1 MQGPRGVEGKSFTE
15 LIPHEEDE
23 DRLRSIINKPVATPA
38 SAGCLHFHMRDAC
51 GSSVLVQ
58 LVIKGSRYSHR
69 AYFLSFLP
77 AVVLWESTAAVGRSM
92 AGLAF
97 LPTPSGA
104 FGP

>member
-1 MQGPRGVEGKSFTE
+1 
-15 LIPHEEDE
+15 
-23 DRLRSIINKPVATPA
+23 
-38 SAGCLHFHMRDAC
+38 
-51 GSSVLVQ
+51 LVQ
-58 LVIKGSRYSHR
+58 LVTKGSRYSHR

-97 LPTPSGA
+97 LPSPIGA